1 MAKTEK
7 IFYILEQVRLCL
19 DRKDF
24 IRCAPWLLAGAN
36 HRPSLAEEVR
46 SDSAGALTGPQ
57 PDAHES
63 RLMACMQAVL
73 VCIIM

>member
-24 IRCAPWLLAGAN
+24 IRRAPRLLPGVT
-36 HRPSLAEEVR
+36 HRPSLAKEVR
-46 SDSAGALTGPQ
+46 SDSAGAATGPQ
-57 PDAHES
+57 TDAH
-63 RLMACMQAVL
+63 
-73 VCIIM
+73 